1 MSIASE
7 DARALVDRIAAS
19 IQSQVL
25 SGEIQTGS
33 RLRQESL
40 AAQFG
45 VSRTPVR
52 EALRKLQASGVIEL
66 QPNRGAVVR
75 GPSARELREA
85 YQVRAELEGLAA
97 ELAAT
102 RISDPQLRRLREAE
116 ALFRRS
122 IQTLIDTRR
131 RGREGPRWSGESEWE
146 RANDTFHQVIQ
157 GAAGNARLLATI
169 ADLHRSFPRALTWAA
184 LSERT
189 HLLEE
194 NIAQHHRV
202 LDAIERRD
210 AAGAREAMREHVR
223 AAGELI
229 AHRLE
234 EQHPAPAQPVPSQS
248 LVSC

>member
-1 MSIASE
+1 MGAKP
-7 DARALVDRIAAS
+7 DAGPGGYRRHPAEVPLHRI
-19 IQSQVL
+19 
-25 SGEIQTGS
+25 
-33 RLRQESL
+33 
-40 AAQFG
+40 
-45 VSRTPVR
+45 
-52 EALRKLQASGVIEL
+52 
-66 QPNRGAVVR
+66 VVAD
-75 GPSARELREA
+75 G
-85 YQVRAELEGLAA
+85 
-97 ELAAT
+97 
-102 RISDPQLRRLREAE
+102 DRRL
-116 ALFRRS
+116 
-122 IQTLIDTRR
+122 QVG
-131 RGREGPRWSGESEWE
+131 RGREGPRWSGESDWE

-157 GAAGNARLLATI
+157 AAAGNARLLATI

-234 EQHPAPAQPVPSQS
+234 EQHPAPAG
-248 LVSC
+248 